1 MPDCSGYG
9 FEMGISLCVDSAV
22 GNGEIADLTVTFTD
36 INFVDAPIQQGD
48 VGVSNWDGNRLELD
62 ITDRI
67 REFHG
72 FGLTNCGVITAS
84 LTIIPDGGTNTGTL
98 LIEFTFDQCAANAE
112 DYYAQIF
119 ENCGGAGP
127 HVISEMATYT
137 LDQAA
142 TCVG

>member
-9 FEMGISLCVDSAV
+9 FGQGISLCVNGAV
-22 GNGEIADLTVTFTD
+22 GNGSIADLFITFSSTTSES
-36 INFVDAPIQQGD
+36 PIGA
-48 VGVSNWDGNRLELD
+48 GELMEPNWNGKQIEID
-62 ITDRI
+62 ITDNMV
-67 REFHG
+67 FHHG
-72 FGLTNCGVITAS
+72 FAVADCTIISAK

-98 LIEFTFDQCAANAE
+98 LIEFTFDQCVASTE
-112 DYYAQIF
+112 DYHAQIF

-142 TCVG
+142 PCVG